1 MNVSNETI
9 EVLKNFAG
17 INPNIVI
24 SPGQKLKTISEAKN
38 IMAEADITEDFP
50 VEFGI
55 YDLHE
60 FLSVINLVDT
70 PVLNFGDNS
79 VRITDG
85 RLNVNYFYSEKDILT
100 TPQKDINMPDSEV
113 GVTLTMSQLDQ
124 IKKASA
130 VLGHSELIIGSN
142 DEGNMYA
149 QVCDTQ
155 DSTSNSFTLDLEV
168 QSSDK
173 FQFLFNIPN
182 LKLMNGDYHVSISS
196 KLISHWTNA
205 DYPINYFIALEK
217 GSSFGV

>member
-168 QSSDK
+168 QCPSN

-196 KLISHWTNA
+196 KLISHWTNV

>member
-1 MNVSNETI
+1 MLDGKIDYRLRNIIDTNHI
-9 EVLKNFAG
+9 EQY
-17 INPNIVI
+17 
-24 SPGQKLKTISEAKN
+24 S
-38 IMAEADITEDFP
+38 
-50 VEFGI
+50 
-55 YDLHE
+55 
-60 FLSVINLVDT
+60 
-70 PVLNFGDNS
+70 
-79 VRITDG
+79 
-85 RLNVNYFYSEKDILT
+85 YSEKDILT

-168 QSSDK
+168 QCPSN

-196 KLISHWTNA
+196 KLISHWTNV